1 MLSTDVFFHFL
12 YRTREFNVSMEQPDG
27 AFLEPELVDLR
38 SKLIFEEWK
47 ELSAELEAAIKQV
60 EEGYLVSPEVAM
72 QIMKELADLEYVV
85 AGACAT
91 FAIPHAPQ
99 TEYDVIVFFLEGGEP
114 TGYLSDE
121 DSLITAMTRLELDVT
136 ACINTFADA
145 MAMDMVGVGKDVS
158 PLTMYTRL
166 MYVLSTLT
174 ERIIRVAELLGI
186 DIISVFNEVHASN
199 MSKLGEDGHP
209 IYREDGK
216 VLKGPNYR
224 KPDLTK
230 FVTNREDI
238 AKISVDTQ
246 TGF

>member
-12 YRTREFNVSMEQPDG
+12 YRTREFNVAMEQPDG

-91 FAIPHAPQ
+91 FAIPHVPQ
-99 TEYDVIVFFLEGGEP
+99 TEYDVRVFFLDGGEP
-114 TGYLSDE
+114 TGYLSDV
-121 DSLITAMTRLELDVT
+121 DSLTTSMTRLELDVT
-136 ACINTFADA
+136 ACVNTLADA
-145 MAMDMVGVGKDVS
+145 ASMSMPGVGRVLS
-158 PLTMYTRL
+158 PLAIYQRIMYTL
-166 MYVLSTLT
+166 VVLT
-174 ERIIRVAELLGI
+174 ERIIRVSELLGI

-199 MSKLGEDGHP
+199 MSKLGDDGHP

-230 FVTNREDI
+230 FIEGREDV
-238 AKISVDTQ
+238 AKISI
-246 TGF
+246 